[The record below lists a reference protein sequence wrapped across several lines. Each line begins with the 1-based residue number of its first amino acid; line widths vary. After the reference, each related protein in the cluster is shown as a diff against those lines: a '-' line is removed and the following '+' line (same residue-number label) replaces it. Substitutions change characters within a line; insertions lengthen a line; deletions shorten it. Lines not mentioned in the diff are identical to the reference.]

1 MSVYKV
7 SWADQSAA
15 ASATQ
20 TAVSTISGIQGD
32 VNTAKG
38 KVATWE
44 GESQAEWNIHQNNW
58 NTYIGNIIDAMQDFS
73 KGLTAAATLSEGAE
87 KQATQIMSQI

>member
-1 MSVYKV
+1 MTYKV
-7 SWADQSAA
+7 SWADQHA
-15 ASATQ
+15 ASEATT
-20 TAVSTISGIQGD
+20 TACSTITGIQGD

-58 NTYIGNIIDAMQDFS
+58 NTYISNIPDALQDFS

-87 KQATQIMSQI
+87 KKATQIMGQI